1 MRWVSGSAFGILLG
15 NVSALNCVVRIQD
28 FYFEEIRVFQAGIR
42 LEYISME

>member
-1 MRWVSGSAFGILLG
+1 MVARLKLKGIDG
-15 NVSALNCVVRIQD
+15 RALYGVFNPD